1 MPGLNVRGT
10 TYNLPNYH
18 GALQG
23 VTPEDTPFFTAISGL
38 QQGGD
43 SAGNTEVEWQFY
55 DLRDAAQN
63 TRIEG
68 ADAPA
73 PNHRVRF
80 AKSNVLEIHQE
91 AVDVSYTVLAAAARR
106 NGINANQAGD
116 QALNELTFQITAQL
130 KQIKRDIEFSMVRG
144 AYVRP
149 ADNSVARQTR
159 GVLASI
165 ETNVIAKAVAVAP
178 TRKDIIDLLQMV
190 WQNGGISEQETATL
204 MVNAAMK
211 RWVTKLFISDA
222 GYTEDERN
230 VGGVRLLTIETDFG
244 RLNVMLN
251 RYMPDDTIAVVSLEE
266 CEPIYLDIPGK
277 GVLFVE
283 PLAKTGASEKAQ
295 IYGEVGLKYGNER
308 KHGKIT
314 GFATA
319 PPADG

>member
-43 SAGNTEVEWQFY
+43 SAGATEVEWQFF
-55 DLRDAAQN
+55 DLRDAVQN

-91 AVDVSYTVLAAAARR
+91 SVDVSYTVLAAAARR
-106 NGINANQAGD
+106 SGINVNQAGD
-116 QALNELTFQITAQL
+116 QALNELTFQIMAQL
-130 KQIKRDIEFSMVRG
+130 KQVKRDIEYSMVRG

-165 ETNVIAKAVAVAP
+165 ETNVIVKTGTTPPSP
-178 TRKDIIDLLQMV
+178 TRADIIDLLQLV

-204 MVNAAMK
+204 MCNAAMK
-211 RWVTKLFISDA
+211 RWVTRLFITDA
-222 GYTEDERN
+222 GYSEDDRN

-244 RLNVMLN
+244 KLNVMLN
-251 RYMPDDTIAVVSLEE
+251 RYMPADTIAVVSLEE

-295 IYGEVGLKYGNER
+295 IYGEIGLKYGNER

-314 GFATA
+314 GYATT
-319 PPADG
+319 PPA